1 MQLRDR
7 TKNYARTHNSMP
19 LPSLIQ
25 VQLDSFER
33 FRNEGLAELFDEIS
47 PIESFNGKLRLYLP
61 GNSNEAK
68 EFGLDYWFEK
78 PSYSESLCLER
89 DMSYGS
95 ALYMRVALVNHEAGE
110 EVMLSDIFLG
120 DFPLMTEKGTFII
133 NGTERVVVSQLI
145 RSPGVYAD
153 AQEDRTTGLRLSSA
167 RLIPDRGAWMEFE
180 TRKKDYLTLKF
191 NRKRTVPVT
200 LLLRALAA
208 VDDALPKKKSPVKKG
223 SDQELL
229 KLFRDVDNDP
239 DRPFIQ
245 NSINEEPVW
254 ELKKGQT
261 IAEAALIEFYKRMRP
276 GDPPTLDNA
285 REFLYGQLFDQRRYD
300 LERVG
305 RYKLNQRLQL
315 DGLVPMEVRTITK
328 VDIVKLIARMIAIN
342 NNQANPDDIDHLGNR
357 RIKTVGELIQNKM
370 RVGLR
375 RTERVV
381 KERMSIRDSDNLTP
395 VALVNIRP
403 VVASIREFFGSSQL
417 SQFMEQ
423 TNPLAE
429 LTHKR
434 TLSALGPGGLRRE
447 RAGFDVRDVHHSHYG
462 RICPIETPEGPNIGL
477 IGRLACYGRVNQ
489 YGFIE
494 TPYRKVVATMAPD
507 NPGIIGRRIGEDV
520 EDTQG
525 ILLVEEDALIDSTLA
540 KKLESAGVGKSKV
553 VAALDGEV
561 RTAGKIISIWRK
573 RDESHKLPKGYKPRV
588 KNRQSVNIGDELVQ
602 VPGDREILLY
612 FLSCFGDQLVRSDT
626 RLHYLLY
633 LATRDAEMK
642 LFSFENRP
650 DTEHPWCKSI
660 EDCIKKLSDERL
672 VVREKGDSRRREDS
686 TVNTTKLNT
695 EVDKDKFTASYPLL
709 AEIVQDVVVNG
720 PGYTKQ
726 PELEEFAKSAIEG
739 TKPGDQLVEKSK
751 PIVAGMAGEIKI
763 VKGNI
768 IVSGKET
775 KNHSVPDD
783 FTVIVKDGMK
793 VMQGDVLA
801 ESCGSVPVVPFVTDE
816 IAYLSADEEDR
827 YVIAQANAPLDD
839 RYQFVNQRITGRQ
852 NQQFAVF
859 PARRVE
865 YMDVAP
871 RQIVGISAALIP
883 FLEHDDANRALMG
896 SNMQRQAVPLLQ
908 PDVPL
913 VSTGMEGEAVS
924 HSGQVMIIDYDG
936 EVLGVQGDLITIRS
950 DEGELREH
958 RLRKYN
964 RSNQSTCIDQRPVVF
979 KGQRVTSGMII
990 ADSSSTDHG
999 NLALGHDVLAAFL
1012 SWDGG
1017 NYEDALL
1024 VSEDLLRRDKFTS
1037 IHIEKHEL
1045 EARDTKLG
1053 AEEIT
1058 FDIPN
1063 VAEDA
1068 LKDLDEEGIVR
1079 IGADVGPNDILV
1091 GKITPKGEKEL
1102 SPEEKLLRAIFGEK
1116 AREVKDSSLRLP
1128 HGVSGKVVDIK
1139 TFTREEHR
1147 DLPAGVEKMVRVSV
1161 AQKRKLTV
1169 GDKMAGRH
1177 GNKGVIS
1184 KVVSIED
1191 MPYLKDGRPV
1201 EIILNPLGV
1210 PGRMNIGQVL
1220 EIHLGWAAER
1230 LGFRALTPVFDGARE
1245 EEIQVELGRAWLIDH
1260 AWQIITERALVWVK
1274 ARFEA
1279 EDLEDDDE
1287 IRRIYIAE
1295 WLGANDSLDQEL
1307 LLTDPFYARHV
1318 VLEEWLRERDVNPDD
1333 VLMFSTDG
1341 LTVRERER
1349 RDSNA
1354 LELVLRLWMEWAE
1367 SDIELP
1373 QDADSAAL
1381 LKLADQVMF
1390 RSGQPLPLYGKQ
1402 TLYDGRSGEPFDRAV
1417 TIGMMN
1423 MLKLAHLVEDKVHA
1437 RSTGPYS
1444 LVTQQP
1450 LGGKAQFGGQRFGE
1464 MEVWALEAYG
1474 AAYTLQE
1481 MLTVKSD
1488 DVQGRVKTYEAIVK
1502 GEPIE
1507 EPGIPTSFRVLVKE
1521 LQSLGLSV
1529 QAIDVHGEPINF
1541 GKEDEKA
1548 RQPRMSSLFSMA
1560 GDLRRN

>member
-1 MQLRDR
+1 M
-7 TKNYARTHNSMP
+7 S

-33 FRNEGLAELFDEIS
+33 FRREGLAELFDEIS
-47 PIESFNGKLRLYLP
+47 PIESFNGKLKLYLP
-61 GNSNEAK
+61 GNSSEAQ
-68 EFGLDYWFEK
+68 EFGLSFWFEE
-78 PSYSESLCLER
+78 PAFDESLCLER
-89 DMSYGS
+89 DVSYAS

-153 AQEDRTTGLRLSSA
+153 AEEDRTTGRRLSSA

-180 TRKKDYLTLKF
+180 TRKNDYLTLKF

-200 LLLRALAA
+200 ILLRALAA
-208 VDDALPKKKSPVKKG
+208 VDDALPKSKSPVRKG
-223 SDQELL
+223 DDRELL
-229 KLFRDVDNDP
+229 KLFAEVDNDP
-239 DRPFIQ
+239 DRPFIA
-245 NSINEEPVW
+245 NTIAAEPAW

-261 IAEAALIEFYKRMRP
+261 LAEAALIEFYKRMRP

-285 REFLYGQLFDQRRYD
+285 REYLYSQLFDQRRYD

-315 DGLVPMEVRTITK
+315 DDIVPMKVRTITK
-328 VDIVKLIARMIAIN
+328 VDIVRLIERMIAIN

-357 RIKTVGELIQNKM
+357 RVKTVGELIQNKM

-381 KERMSIRDSDNLTP
+381 KERMSIRDSDSLTP

-477 IGRLACYGRVNQ
+477 IGRLASYGSVNQ
-489 YGFIE
+489 YGFVE
-494 TPYRKVVATMAPD
+494 TPYRRVITTMAPQE
-507 NPGIIGRRIGEDV
+507 PAIIGRRTGED
-520 EDTQG
+520 
-525 ILLVEEDALIDSTLA
+525 
-540 KKLESAGVGKSKV
+540 
-553 VAALDGEV
+553 
-561 RTAGKIISIWRK
+561 
-573 RDESHKLPKGYKPRV
+573 
-588 KNRQSVNIGDELVQ
+588 
-602 VPGDREILLY
+602 
-612 FLSCFGDQLVRSDT
+612 
-626 RLHYLLY
+626 
-633 LATRDAEMK
+633 
-642 LFSFENRP
+642 
-650 DTEHPWCKSI
+650 I
-660 EDCIKKLSDERL
+660 EDEAG
-672 VVREKGDSRRREDS
+672 E
-686 TVNTTKLNT
+686 
-695 EVDKDKFTASYPLL
+695 LL
-709 AEIVQDVVVNG
+709 AEENTLIDR
-720 PGYTKQ
+720 
-726 PELEEFAKSAIEG
+726 
-739 TKPGDQLVEKSK
+739 
-751 PIVAGMAGEIKI
+751 
-763 VKGNI
+763 
-768 IVSGKET
+768 
-775 KNHSVPDD
+775 H
-783 FTVIVKDGMK
+783 
-793 VMQGDVLA
+793 LA
-801 ESCGSVPVVPFVTDE
+801 EKLAQAGIGNVPVAPFVTDE
-816 IAYLSADEEDR
+816 VSYLSADEEDR
-827 YVIAQANAPLDD
+827 YVIAQANAPLDE
-839 RYQFVNQRITGRQ
+839 RNQFVNRRVTGRH

-859 PARRVE
+859 PAARVE

-924 HSGQVMIIDYDG
+924 DSGQVMIIDYDG
-936 EVLGVQGDLITIRS
+936 EVTGVQGDLITIRG
-950 DEGELREH
+950 DDGQLHEH

-979 KGQRVTSGMII
+979 KGQRVTRGMII

-1024 VSEDLLRRDKFTS
+1024 VSEDLLRQDKFTS

-1058 FDIPN
+1058 YDIPN
-1063 VAEDA
+1063 VAEEA

-1079 IGADVGPNDILV
+1079 IGAEVGPNDVLV

-1128 HGVSGKVVDIK
+1128 HGDSGKVVDIK
-1139 TFTREEHR
+1139 IFTREEHR
-1147 DLPAGVEKMVRVSV
+1147 DLSAGVEKMVRVSV

-1184 KVVSIED
+1184 KVVPVED

-1260 AWQIITERALVWVK
+1260 AWNIVTERALAWVES
-1274 ARFEA
+1274 RYEA
-1279 EDLEDDDE
+1279 EELEDDDE
-1287 IRRIYIAE
+1287 IRRLFIAD
-1295 WLGANDSLDQEL
+1295 WLGSSGGLDREL
-1307 LLTDPFYARHV
+1307 LLTDRIYARRV
-1318 VLEEWLRERDVNPDD
+1318 ALEAWLREQDVDPED
-1333 VLMFSTDG
+1333 VLMFDTEG
-1341 LTVRERER
+1341 LTTRERER
-1349 RDSNA
+1349 RDANA
-1354 LELVLRLWMEWAE
+1354 LGLVLRLWLDWAE
-1367 SDIELP
+1367 PGIDLP
-1373 QDADSAAL
+1373 QEAQAGEL
-1381 LKLADQVMF
+1381 LKLAERVMV
-1390 RSGQPLPLYGKQ
+1390 RSGHPVPLYGKQ
-1402 TLYDGRSGEPFDRAV
+1402 TLYDGRTGEPFDRPV
-1417 TIGMMN
+1417 TVGIMN

-1502 GEPIE
+1502 GEEVE

-1521 LQSLGLSV
+1521 LQSLGLAV
-1529 QAIDVHGEPINF
+1529 QAIDNYGQPVNF

-1560 GDLRRN
+1560 GDLHRN